1 MTAVAEAPNTNGT
14 GTTVNPGKTTAS
26 RSAPERVL
34 STESLEAELR
44 EMLSGEPET
53 ETHEGTESNEAKPGE
68 ESSPGEG
75 SEAEGRPSL
84 PEEAVEGEPDEG
96 DGTEAESESEV
107 VDAERKV
114 WPESAQ
120 RRVDKLTAQKGEL
133 RDELT
138 NIQSEKDAL
147 QERVAELEASLEER
161 GPESGIPSAP
171 EIAGQPLG
179 FIETPKKLQEF
190 VTAAKQNVRMIEDY
204 LDEALD
210 SSKLPALT
218 NYAKANGAFDEATGQ
233 FDVAKLKQMKR
244 WAQDALTEHAPARLQ
259 HLRAEA
265 EMSAQA
271 EKSFPFLKDTKSA
284 GYKAFREVVQTLPEM
299 RRLPNWK
306 AVAAI
311 FVLGLSKLNAE
322 NGTAPKGGVPG
333 KAAVKPAPSSKLPG
347 KTTVLP
353 QRASNNNEGIDELRN
368 RAFKQGDPKAMEELL
383 KRQLAGVSG

>member
-1 MTAVAEAPNTNGT
+1 MTAVVEAPNTNGT

-44 EMLSGEPET
+44 EMLSGT
-53 ETHEGTESNEAKPGE
+53 ETPGEGTGPTGVEGNEAEPGE

-75 SEAEGRPSL
+75 SESQTDEAAAPEGDAEPG
-84 PEEAVEGEPDEG
+84 EG

-161 GPESGIPSAP
+161 GEASAP
-171 EIAGQPLG
+171 AMVDQPLG

-311 FVLGLSKLNAE
+311 FVLGLSKLQSE
-322 NGTAPKGGVPG
+322 QGTAPKGGVPG

-353 QRASNNNEGIDELRN
+353 TRPNNNNDGMDELRN
-368 RAFKQGDPKAMEELL
+368 RAFKQGDRKAMEELL
-383 KRQLAGVSG
+383 KRQLTGSSNG